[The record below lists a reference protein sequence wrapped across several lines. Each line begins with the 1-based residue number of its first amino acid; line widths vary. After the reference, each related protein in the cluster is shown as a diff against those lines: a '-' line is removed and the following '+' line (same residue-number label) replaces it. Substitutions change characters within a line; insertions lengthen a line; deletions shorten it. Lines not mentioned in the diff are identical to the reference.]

1 VPEGLRGRVSSLDFF
16 VSLALMPVSM
26 AIAGPAGAAFGIT
39 AVFVVAGIVPVFLAL
54 AAIVVPRLDRDE
66 LAHPLDHPPTSPP
79 WWRACPGPRRTNREV
94 VNGDESGVVRGVRRA
109 WGARHLTNGDT
120 VPRLVGLTT
129 KGLGKTMKITDA
141 DHTNWRVKDVERS
154 LGFYRDVLG
163 LEPFGLE
170 EYERGEHPLVSLR
183 VTPEFILHLRPDP
196 TFEAA
201 STGGYDHLALVV
213 EGTNLDE
220 LAEHFTEAGVE
231 IERTSENVVGAR
243 GSGKAL
249 YVRDPDGYLIEL
261 KFYDVAS
268 GAPREEWDPADWPR

>member
-1 VPEGLRGRVSSLDFF
+1 
-16 VSLALMPVSM
+16 M
-26 AIAGPAGAAFGIT
+26 
-39 AVFVVAGIVPVFLAL
+39 
-54 AAIVVPRLDRDE
+54 
-66 LAHPLDHPPTSPP
+66 
-79 WWRACPGPRRTNREV
+79 
-94 VNGDESGVVRGVRRA
+94 
-109 WGARHLTNGDT
+109 
-120 VPRLVGLTT
+120 GLTT

-163 LEPFGLE
+163 LEPFGLD

-196 TFEAA
+196 TFETV

-213 EGTNLDE
+213 EGTNLDA
-220 LAEHFTEAGVE
+220 LAERLTDAGVK
-231 IERTSENVVGAR
+231 IERRSENVVGAR

-261 KFYDVAS
+261 KLYTNES
-268 GAPREEWDPADWPR
+268 GSARTE